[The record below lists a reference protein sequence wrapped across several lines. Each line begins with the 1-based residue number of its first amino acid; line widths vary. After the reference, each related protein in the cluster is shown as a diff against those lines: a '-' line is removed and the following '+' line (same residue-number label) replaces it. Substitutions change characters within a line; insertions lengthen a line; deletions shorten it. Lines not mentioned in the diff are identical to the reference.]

1 MTRGGKRSGAGRKRG
16 SLSRKTRVIAE
27 RAAVDGITPLEV
39 ILRTMRSAWA
49 RASSNGETV
58 VSFQDALIAAAMAEK
73 AAPYV
78 HPRLAAEKHE
88 VSGAEG
94 KPLSMPMPQVVIYLP
109 DNGRDPDLVKPIPA
123 CQSYS
128 HSSGSRP
135 NKRRGSTGS
144 LNAWDQGNCL
154 GLPIIVLLSKVG
166 LGLYR
171 QTDVPICTT
180 LSRDSLRSEQ
190 TVRG

>member
-39 ILRTMRSAWA
+39 ILRPMRSAWP

-88 VSGAEG
+88 VSGADG
-94 KPLSMPMPQVVIYLP
+94 KALLVPTRAPTPQVLIYLP
-109 DNGRDPDLVKPIPA
+109 DNGRDPDLVKPIPDP
-123 CQSYS
+123 
-128 HSSGSRP
+128 R
-135 NKRRGSTGS
+135 
-144 LNAWDQGNCL
+144 
-154 GLPIIVLLSKVG
+154 
-166 LGLYR
+166 
-171 QTDVPICTT
+171 
-180 LSRDSLRSEQ
+180 
-190 TVRG
+190 

>member
-109 DNGRDPDLVKPIPA
+109 DNGRDPDLVKPIPDPRRDPDFVKPISNA
-123 CQSYS
+123 CVKD
-128 HSSGSRP
+128 
-135 NKRRGSTGS
+135 NST
-144 LNAWDQGNCL
+144 DQDPARKL
-154 GLPIIVLLSKVG
+154 MDPA
-166 LGLYR
+166 
-171 QTDVPICTT
+171 TVP
-180 LSRDSLRSEQ
+180 Q
-190 TVRG
+190 

>member
-1 MTRGGKRSGAGRKRG
+1 
-16 SLSRKTRVIAE
+16 VIAE

-109 DNGRDPDLVKPIPA
+109 DNGRDPDLVKPIPD
-123 CQSYS
+123 
-128 HSSGSRP
+128 P
-135 NKRRGSTGS
+135 RRDRDFVKPISNARVKDNST
-144 LNAWDQGNCL
+144 DQDPARKL
-154 GLPIIVLLSKVG
+154 MDPA
-166 LGLYR
+166 
-171 QTDVPICTT
+171 TVP
-180 LSRDSLRSEQ
+180 Q
-190 TVRG
+190 